1 MTAVSRTVAAAGL
14 AASIVVGIPA
24 LAWANPTGDLAGH
37 WNSASL
43 RINGMGYSL
52 SLTDA
57 SDPAGAYDG
66 VLLFHFEDGRL
77 GPKTEVGVVLDGS
90 KVTLVMP
97 GGSLAS
103 GTKTLTGTLGQDGS
117 IFFPKCYKQFSWATK
132 SYADKMCWFQELP
145 LPS

>member
-77 GPKTEVGVVLDGS
+77 GPKTKVGVVLDGS

-103 GTKTLTGTLGQDGS
+103 GTKTL
-117 IFFPKCYKQFSWATK
+117 AV
-132 SYADKMCWFQELP
+132 KMMTAR
-145 LPS
+145 S

>member
-1 MTAVSRTVAAAGL
+1 MPAAAF
-14 AASIVVGIPA
+14 IKVGQPA
-24 LAWANPTGDLAGH
+24 PDFE
-37 WNSASL
+37 
-43 RINGMGYSL
+43 
-52 SLTDA
+52 LT
-57 SDPAGAYDG
+57 
-66 VLLFHFEDGRL
+66 LI
-77 GPKTEVGVVLDGS
+77 DGS

>member
-24 LAWANPTGDLAGH
+24 LASANPTGDLAGH

-77 GPKTEVGVVLDGS
+77 GPKTKVGVVLDGS

-117 IFFPKCYKQFSWATK
+117 IFFPKCYKQFSWAAK